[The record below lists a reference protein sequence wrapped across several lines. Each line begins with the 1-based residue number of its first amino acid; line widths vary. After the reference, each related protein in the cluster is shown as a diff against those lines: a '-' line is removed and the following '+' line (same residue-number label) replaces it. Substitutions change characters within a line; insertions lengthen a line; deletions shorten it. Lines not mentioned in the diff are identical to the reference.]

1 MLVFYP
7 LCVLMTVCISLCV
20 SYCARTS
27 VLCKWSY
34 GPYCPVVFL
43 LNFIH
48 SFFHLFIKQA
58 CPKGIYR
65 PSERRVETYTGRV
78 GAELINQN
86 YINIRKKTRRT
97 DERTV
102 TGALIFAHCY
112 LLRTRPSQLLAPCVW
127 ICIGQGQGR
136 SLDLHLDTESDL
148 ISDPDQNSD
157 PDSWRFLG
165 SSRASR
171 FFRWPSKCVW
181 LVVCF
186 CFSYVLR
193 VSRVGF
199 GLQ

>member
-48 SFFHLFIKQA
+48 SFIHLFIKQA

-78 GAELINQN
+78 GAERINQN

-112 LLRTRPSQLLAPCVW
+112 LLRTRPSQLLAPCMDMH
-127 ICIGQGQGR
+127 R
-136 SLDLHLDTESDL
+136 SRSGSESGSASRHGL
-148 ISDPDQNSD
+148 GPY
-157 PDSWRFLG
+157 LG
-165 SSRASR
+165 SRPELRPGFVALSR
-171 FFRWPSKCVW
+171 
-181 LVVCF
+181 
-186 CFSYVLR
+186 
-193 VSRVGF
+193 
-199 GLQ
+199 Q

>member
-1 MLVFYP
+1 MLLFYP

-48 SFFHLFIKQA
+48 SFIHLFIKQA

-86 YINIRKKTRRT
+86 YINIRKKDET
-97 DERTV
+97 DRWTD
-102 TGALIFAHCY
+102 GH
-112 LLRTRPSQLLAPCVW
+112 
-127 ICIGQGQGR
+127 R
-136 SLDLHLDTESDL
+136 SLDFCSLLPATDATITTISAMRMDMHRSRSGSESGSASRHGL
-148 ISDPDQNSD
+148 GPY
-157 PDSWRFLG
+157 LG
-165 SSRASR
+165 SRPELRPGFVALSR
-171 FFRWPSKCVW
+171 
-181 LVVCF
+181 
-186 CFSYVLR
+186 
-193 VSRVGF
+193 
-199 GLQ
+199 Q